1 MSSPVKT
8 DPSKTKNPARD
19 RLVYSYL
26 ASFLILVSVAF
37 RSILEFFDTPF
48 RWWVIGLM
56 ILYMLLF
63 ATEWFITRKLP
74 FYRSLYFNLQC
85 WIALILLLHV
95 PPFDYF
101 AVLFVPLL
109 VQAFWL
115 LPRKAAYLLTGVFVL
130 LASGSLVDSF
140 GWQEGIG
147 YALTYT
153 AVYSFVVI
161 VCIMTLQ
168 AEQAQEKSQALLAEL
183 RETHTKLQAYAEQ
196 VEDLAAIQERSR
208 LARELHD
215 SVTQT
220 IFSLTL
226 TAQAAQIL
234 LEKDPARVKGQLD
247 HLQTLAKSALT
258 EMRTLIQQR
267 PRSVAEDGLEA
278 ALRRYVAER
287 QAQDGLLVDLS
298 IRGSRNLPQNIEEAL
313 FRVIREAL
321 NNVVKHAQTDRASV
335 ALLLDQNPVQV
346 LIDDEGTGFDPP
358 RLQTGE
364 TRPGETTHF
373 GLASMAERVE
383 ALGGRLV
390 VDSKPGSGTHI
401 RVENIRVEEAA
412 HE

>member
-1 MSSPVKT
+1 M
-8 DPSKTKNPARD
+8 KNPTRD
-19 RLVYSYL
+19 RLLYSYL
-26 ASFLILVSVAF
+26 ASFLMAVSVAY
-37 RSILEFFDTPF
+37 RSIFEFYDTPF
-48 RWWVIGLM
+48 RWWVIDLI
-56 ILYMLLF
+56 ILYMVLF
-63 ATEWFITRKLP
+63 ATEWFITRKFP
-74 FYRSLYFNLQC
+74 FFRSLYFNLQC
-85 WIALILLLHV
+85 WIVLILLLHV

-101 AVLFVPLL
+101 AALFIPLL
-109 VQAFWL
+109 VQAFWS
-115 LPRKAAYLLTGVFVL
+115 LPRRAAYLLTGVFIL
-130 LASGSLVDSF
+130 LASGSLVDSYD
-140 GWQEGIG
+140 WQEGIG

-153 AVYSFVVI
+153 AVYGFVVI
-161 VCIMTLQ
+161 VCIMTLR

-183 RETHTKLQAYAEQ
+183 REAHKKLQAYAEQ

-247 HLQTLAKSALT
+247 HLQSLAKSALT
-258 EMRTLIQQR
+258 EMRMLIQQR

-278 ALRRYVAER
+278 ALHRHITER
-287 QAQDGLLVDLS
+287 QAQDGLHVNLS
-298 IRGSRNLPQNIEEAL
+298 IRGSRSLPQNIEEAL

-335 ALLLDQNPVQV
+335 TLLLDENPVQV
-346 LIDDEGTGFDPP
+346 MIDDEGAGFDPDH
-358 RLQTGE
+358 LHKGE
-364 TRPGETTHF
+364 TRAGETTHF
-373 GLASMAERVE
+373 GLASMTERVE

-390 VDSKPGSGTHI
+390 VNSKPGSGTHI